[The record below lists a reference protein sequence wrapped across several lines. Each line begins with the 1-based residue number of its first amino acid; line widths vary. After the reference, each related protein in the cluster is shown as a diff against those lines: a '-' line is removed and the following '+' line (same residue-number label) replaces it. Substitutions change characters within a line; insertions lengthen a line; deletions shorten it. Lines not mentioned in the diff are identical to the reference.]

1 MESVGRPAA
10 DPGVVPACPRPRAAA
25 PPTGRPQRLSLR
37 GRPRVVSTWPHRV
50 FGDATARRRRV
61 DAECAAPM
69 AALSAAGA
77 APDVL
82 HCAQAP
88 YATHVWRRAVRGRQN
103 AKHPTPHMFGVGR
116 KRGGIPR
123 AEGSVLRCSQGEI
136 STALHATHVWRRP
149 VRKCDNA
156 KHSTPHMC
164 GAGRLRHPE
173 TPAEWVPVGGV
184 GKRHS
189 TPNMCGVGCT
199 LRHTRKT
206 GRSCLAQSALCAK

>member
-1 MESVGRPAA
+1 
-10 DPGVVPACPRPRAAA
+10 
-25 PPTGRPQRLSLR
+25 QRLSPR

-103 AKHPTPHMFGVGR
+103 AQHPTPHMFG
-116 KRGGIPR
+116 
-123 AEGSVLRCSQGEI
+123 AERCADVKTQS
-136 STALHATHVWRRP
+136 
-149 VRKCDNA
+149 
-156 KHSTPHMC
+156 
-164 GAGRLRHPE
+164 
-173 TPAEWVPVGGV
+173 
-184 GKRHS
+184 
-189 TPNMCGVGCT
+189 T
-199 LRHTRKT
+199 LRHTCVAQADFGTLKPPRDGCQSAAWAKGT
-206 GRSCLAQSALCAK
+206 LRQTCVAQSGFCFSRKN